1 MRQDPIDP
9 EMRRHFEEAEKIPV
23 AETALRRPPLRASA
37 GSLRDHFASPVGR
50 AQTPLENPHVEP
62 RVSQALRARAVP
74 ASVLIAVAL
83 REPEP
88 TVLVTRRHHRISSP
102 GHWVFPGGRA
112 EPGDATPLET
122 ALREAEEEIG
132 LDRRRVEV
140 LGRLGDY
147 VSHGGFR
154 IAPTVAL
161 VRPPFELVAQ
171 PGEVEAIAEIG
182 LSRLL
187 DSSSYFLYRFR
198 HRSDHAHFALEA
210 PPSDI
215 LLTGVTASICIGLY
229 SELSKTHATASE

>member
-1 MRQDPIDP
+1 MRRDPFDP
-9 EMRRHFEEAEKIPV
+9 EMRRHFEGAERIPV

-37 GSLRDHFASPVGR
+37 ESLRAHFASPVGR
-50 AQTPLENPHVEP
+50 AQAPLDNPHVEP
-62 RVSQALRARAVP
+62 RVSPALRARAVA

-88 TVLVTRRHHRISSP
+88 TVLVTRRHHRISLP

-112 EPGDATPLET
+112 EPQDSTPLET

-161 VRPPFELVAQ
+161 VEPPFELVAQ
-171 PGEVEAIAEIG
+171 PGEVEAIAEVG
-182 LSRLL
+182 LGRLL

-198 HRSDHAHFALEA
+198 QRRERAHFALEA
-210 PPSDI
+210 RPTEI

-229 SELSKTHATASE
+229 SELSKTHASSSG